1 MDAVRW
7 PLAIIFVVGS
17 LGTGAEL
24 LLLDH
29 TEEGFQFVPL
39 ILLGVGCA
47 ALASVVHRAA
57 PARLRMF
64 QVLMAGFVAAGI
76 AGVVLHYQSNVELEL
91 EVSPE
96 SAGAGLAWAAM
107 KGGTPTL
114 APGTMVL
121 LGAIGF
127 VYARA
132 ASAPE

>member
-1 MDAVRW
+1 VSAVRG
-7 PLAIIFVVGS
+7 PLALIFVVGC

-29 TEEGFQFVPL
+29 TEEVFQFVPL
-39 ILLGVGCA
+39 ILLGAGCVMV
-47 ALASVVHRAA
+47 ASVVRRPA
-57 PARLRMF
+57 PARLRAL
-64 QVLMAGFVAAGI
+64 QVLMVGFIAAGI
-76 AGVVLHYQSNVELEL
+76 AGVGLHYRSNVELEL
-91 EVSPE
+91 EISPE
-96 SAGAGLAWAAM
+96 SAGLGLVWAAM
-107 KGGTPTL
+107 KGGTPSL